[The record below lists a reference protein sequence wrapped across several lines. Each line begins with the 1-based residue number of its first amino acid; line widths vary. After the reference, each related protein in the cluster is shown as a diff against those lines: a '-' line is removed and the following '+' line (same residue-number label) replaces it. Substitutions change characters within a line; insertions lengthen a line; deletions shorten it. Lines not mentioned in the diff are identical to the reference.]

1 LSVRG
6 VGVDIVSVARVEQ
19 LLRRHDSRFLARC
32 FRPEELPADADGLPR
47 VDFAAQVAGRWAVK
61 EACLKALGCLE
72 ALDGPDMCFCPGGP
86 GAIDGDV
93 RGIPYRDI
101 EVRRAA
107 GGAPCVVLHGR
118 AAAVFASGGGCRV
131 LASLSHEREVA
142 VGFVV
147 IDG

>member
-61 EACLKALGCLE
+61 EACLKALGCLK
-72 ALDGPDMCFCPGGP
+72 
-86 GAIDGDV
+86 GDV

-101 EVRRAA
+101 DVRRAA
-107 GGAPCVVLHGR
+107 GGAPFVVLHGR
-118 AAAVFASGGGCRV
+118 AAALFASGGGCRV
-131 LASLSHEREVA
+131 LASLSHESEVA

>member
-1 LSVRG
+1 M
-6 VGVDIVSVARVEQ
+6 GVDIVSVSRVEQ

-32 FRPEELPADADGLPR
+32 FRPEELPAGADGRRLS
-47 VDFAAQVAGRWAVK
+47 DFPSRVAGRWAVK

-72 ALDGPDMCFCPGGP
+72 SGDRPGTI
-86 GAIDGDV
+86 AGDV

-101 EVRRAA
+101 EVRPMA
-107 GGAPCVVLHGR
+107 GGAPEVVLHGR
-118 AAAVFASGGGCRV
+118 AAALFAAGGGGRV

-147 IDG
+147 IDA

>member
-1 LSVRG
+1 MSVRG
-6 VGVDIVSVARVEQ
+6 VGVDIVSVGRVERL
-19 LLRRHDSRFLARC
+19 LLRHGQRFLARC
-32 FRPEELPADADGLPR
+32 FGPEELPAGRDGRPR
-47 VDFAAQVAGRWAVK
+47 FDFAAQVAGRWAVK
-61 EACLKALGCLE
+61 EACLKALGCL
-72 ALDGPDMCFCPGGP
+72 AAPGNPAGP
-86 GAIDGDV
+86 AGDV

-107 GGAPCVVLHGR
+107 GGAPFVLLHGL
-118 AAAVFASGGGCRV
+118 AAAALASGGGGRV